1 MTASR
6 DESFI
11 ASTYYESMRDNFTGY
26 AWELNPANPA
36 NQQSNA
42 QKAAELAL
50 LKEKFAALDPL
61 QGNRPK
67 LGQLFEIE
75 LELIWL
81 VPKTALQARF
91 WTIEDRFH
99 RVVPKGVARSYKNSF
114 TGHPVNNVPEEVLR
128 QRARNLL
135 DVIHA
140 NYLINLAREI
150 LIRRLMAFLTLAA
163 VVVLAIGIATVS
175 VVDVPPVPALVVI
188 ILTGMAGAMISI
200 IQRLQKATSRDAM
213 VDDGI
218 FELIGL
224 RIGWVSIFLS
234 VAIGGVLA
242 LFIYVLLAGGLL
254 EAVLPKMQIGNAPPL
269 DPAAGNAGTTT
280 PACATTKGEECK
292 YWADRMYRSLG
303 LRSQG
308 DLFKLIVYAFAS
320 GFAERF
326 VPDIITKLTKD
337 VIPTARS
344 ASDDRSRDDRGR
356 VSGRPGDGGG
366 NGGDSGGNDGNGN
379 TGATGEKPDSG
390 PETGH
395 RPDLGEPE
403 SYDDMIINDYATGPA
418 EAPDTQERGA
428 PTNDPDVNG
437 TSVGEGGDGD
447 GDGGPRNTTL

>member
-26 AWELNPANPA
+26 AWDLNPANPA
-36 NQQSNA
+36 NQAINV
-42 QKAAELAL
+42 QKAAELAQ

-61 QGNRPK
+61 DGRRPK

-91 WTIEDRFH
+91 WSIEDRFF
-99 RVVPKGVARSYKNSF
+99 RVVPKGVARSYNNSF
-114 TGHPVNNVPEEVLR
+114 TGHPVNNVPEEILR

-135 DVIHA
+135 DTIHA

-150 LIRRLMAFLTLAA
+150 LIRRLMLFLTGAAAA
-163 VVVLAIGIATVS
+163 VIVAGLVAIAVLPTLVLQ
-175 VVDVPPVPALVVI
+175 ALVLI
-188 ILTGMAGAMISI
+188 GLTGMAGAMISI

-224 RIGWVSIFLS
+224 RIGWVSIFMS

-242 LFIYVLLAGGLL
+242 LFIYVLVVGGLL
-254 EAVLPKMQIGNAPPL
+254 DQVLPKM
-269 DPAAGNAGTTT
+269 
-280 PACATTKGEECK
+280 ATSRGPDDGATGVIIQPCVVGKSGECMH
-292 YWADRMYRSLG
+292 WADRMYRALG
-303 LRSQG
+303 LAERV
-308 DLFKLIVYAFAS
+308 DLFKLLVYAFAS

-337 VIPTARS
+337 VIPGAKF
-344 ASDDRSRDDRGR
+344 
-356 VSGRPGDGGG
+356 SGETSGNGGSRPGSNGG
-366 NGGDSGGNDGNGN
+366 NGGNNGTGNGNGN
-379 TGATGEKPDSG
+379 TGATGEKPDSV
-390 PETGH
+390 PETGNQ
-395 RPDLGEPE
+395 PNLGETE
-403 SYDDMIINDYATGPA
+403 RYDNMIINDYATGPA
-418 EAPDTQERGA
+418 EAPNNDDPGA
-428 PTNDPDVNG
+428 PTNDPDGSG
-437 TSVGEGGDGD
+437 TPGGGGD
-447 GDGGPRNTTL
+447 GPRNTTL